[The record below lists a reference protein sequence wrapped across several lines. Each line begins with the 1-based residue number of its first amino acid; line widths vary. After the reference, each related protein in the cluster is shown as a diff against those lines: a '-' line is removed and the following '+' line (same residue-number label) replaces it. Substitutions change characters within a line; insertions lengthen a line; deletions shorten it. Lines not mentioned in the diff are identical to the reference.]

1 MDRMSSKG
9 AMVEDIRLGKIPTS
23 GFDLAHHNFGTGK
36 LGKIIPT
43 MLDEVYPGDRIK
55 GNPVCVIN
63 FEPLVAPVMGSMVT
77 KQEGFFVPYYQIWRN
92 APKFFTEKKGFNTP
106 VPSISPRGVINH
118 YSNAGFLPLIGVLEE
133 IGNAIFD
140 ESFDEAKPY
149 VLNFKNEFANCDP
162 TEALTTY
169 GTEKFV
175 LDLVQ
180 PIMDIYNRYNKRIQD
195 LYDSIVA
202 GTPFSA
208 AYKREIAVLWD
219 SFFADYLGY
228 LFGASSL
235 FDYLGYPFPPDWNE
249 WSHKFHFN
257 AIDVIDGVTD
267 VFNYDFVGSISNISL
282 PWTPFRAYYLVW
294 YWNYRDQLLELDA
307 YDPEEDDFLSDNV
320 SQENCILCSLLR
332 VRCWFKDAY
341 TTALTN
347 TGSGNFSVPA
357 DVIYQTLYYTYYD
370 SDGNLVDTS
379 DFEDALSA
387 GATVCKVGYNDATI
401 SVPMNYLSGAQQG
414 SWSLANAGNTNSNYS
429 VSLDLFDRIRRLR
442 AFTQKHL
449 INGYEMDDV
458 IWASFEVKLSNIR
471 MHVPEILMRGR
482 DAVEMNTIVNNTT
495 TQEQIAGDKTA
506 TAYCQSRG
514 SELNYFSEEWGLYI
528 QNMSVMPVQTYPYG
542 MKRLYLKRERLD
554 FMWPEFA
561 TMGMDAVYNCELAMI
576 GDLSDDDALK
586 VFGYQGRYYDLK
598 SRQDEAHGRM
608 RTDMQYY
615 LFGRKFDQFNQPK
628 LNYIFVHCWPSLD
641 MFVLDSVLD
650 DVFRYDCYNAIAEQR
665 KLPVASEII
674 G

>member
-1 MDRMSSKG
+1 MSSKG
-9 AMVEDIRLGKIPTS
+9 AMVEDIRLGRVPTS

-43 MLDEVYPGDRIK
+43 MLSEVYPGDRIK
-55 GNPVCVIN
+55 GNPVCVVN

-106 VPSISPRGVINH
+106 VPSISPRDVVRH
-118 YSNAGFLPLIGVLEE
+118 YKNAGFLPFLEHE
-133 IGNAIFD
+133 EGINDAIFD
-140 ESFDEAKPY
+140 PDSSFDEAKPY
-149 VLNFKNEFANCDP
+149 VLYFKTEFYNCNP
-162 TEALTTY
+162 TNALTTY
-169 GTEKFV
+169 GTDKYV
-175 LDLVQ
+175 MDLVQ
-180 PIMDIYNRYNKRIQD
+180 PLIDIFNKYDKNLQD
-195 LYDSIVA
+195 MLDSIAA
-202 GTPFSA
+202 GTPLSD

-219 SFFADYLGY
+219 AFFADYLGY

-249 WSHKFHFN
+249 WSHKFFFN
-257 AIDVIDGVTD
+257 ATDVIDGVTD
-267 VFNYDFVGSISNISL
+267 VFFVDITSKMSNIAL

-332 VRCWFKDAY
+332 VRCWFKDAF

-347 TGSGNFSVPA
+347 TGSGNLRVPV
-357 DVIYQTLYYTYYD
+357 DSFGYDLSYQYYD
-370 SDGNLVDTS
+370 SDGNLVDTK
-379 DFEDALSA
+379 DYDAALKA
-387 GATVCKVGYNDATI
+387 GASLVSVNVGGVDVK
-401 SVPMNYLSGAQQG
+401 VPMNYLSGAYQG
-414 SWSLANAGNTNSNYS
+414 SWSFDEIGNNSS
-429 VSLDLFDRIRRLR
+429 SSAVSLDLFDRIKRLR

-458 IWASFEVKLSNIR
+458 VWASFEVKLSNVR
-471 MHVPEILMRGR
+471 MHVPEIIMRGR
-482 DAVEMNTIVNNTT
+482 DVVEMNTIVNNTT
-495 TQEQIAGDKTA
+495 TAEQIAGDKTA
-506 TAYCQSRG
+506 TAYCQGRG
-514 SELNYFSEEWGLYI
+514 SEINYFSEEWGLYI
-528 QNMSVMPVQTYPYG
+528 QNMSVMPVQTYPFG
-542 MKRLYLKRERLD
+542 MKRLYLKRDRLD
-554 FMWPEFA
+554 FAWPEFA
-561 TMGMDAVYNCELAMI
+561 TMGMDAIYNCELSMI

-598 SRQDEAHGRM
+598 SFQDEAHGRM

-615 LFGRKFDQFNQPK
+615 IFGRKFDQFNMPK

-641 MFVLDSVLD
+641 MFVLDSDLD